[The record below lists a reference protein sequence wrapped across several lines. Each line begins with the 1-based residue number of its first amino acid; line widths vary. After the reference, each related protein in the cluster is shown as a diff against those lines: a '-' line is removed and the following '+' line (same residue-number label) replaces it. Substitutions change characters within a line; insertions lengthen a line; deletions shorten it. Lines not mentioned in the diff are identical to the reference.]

1 MVALL
6 LGVTNPSKRR
16 RVQGLGALR
25 IPPRASSWAGLE
37 EASVVSGPR
46 RRRDSSEEVLG
57 RWDRLGTLSSPRGW
71 GGGE

>member
-16 RVQGLGALR
+16 RVQGLGALQ

-46 RRRDSSEEVLG
+46 RRRDSSEQVLG
-57 RWDRLGTLSSPRGW
+57 RWGRLGILSSLW
-71 GGGE
+71 GG